1 MSRLA
6 PWRVAAR
13 LARREVRRRPG
24 RTVLVSLLV
33 AVPVRALLLGSAAW
47 RTDQAQRT
55 IDPFGQ
61 ATVRMEV
68 FGEGR
73 ALDVEGLA
81 SRLPTDVASTWWVDV
96 NIPIRPATAAER
108 DTAWTRIIVSPLD
121 DPLADGVVHVIE
133 GRLPVAAD
141 SGTASTGS
149 GAGGEVALS
158 PQLADTFDVEV
169 GDVVS
174 LARPAQDFTV
184 VGLVA
189 NRPNNWEELFVAPG
203 FDVAAVRTD
212 YLRFNALVGERGV
225 DAPGEVLGLLGA
237 SPWWSGSGSY
247 VPDLG
252 PFRNAFVQTYD
263 DATGNDPVEYLLLW
277 LGIAFVLAVVAV
289 VVSAAF
295 AVSGRR
301 QLVGVGQLSAAG
313 TSPSAL
319 RRFLALQGTWSG
331 LVGVG
336 VAVVLAAVGLV
347 VARMPLFGG
356 RVVVRSIDWVV
367 VVLTALV
374 AATVAALL
382 PARAL
387 ARMSPLTA
395 LGGRHPVRQV
405 RARAVACGGVRAGGG
420 WAVVLLC
427 LAVAFSTDGDSPS
440 GAGMQALA
448 LLVMLGLGAVLVG
461 TVLLAPMAVAA
472 LARLTR
478 RLAGAG
484 RLAVRELDRHR
495 ARSGALVAAIIVVG
509 AAAFAVGSGVE
520 QELRNREQWTNDGS
534 WSSIGLTTAHQ
545 GELLPKDPDVLAPGL
560 RAEVEA
566 VVGPVEWV
574 KVANVD
580 LLLPPVE
587 GVQAVVPPIGQ
598 VAIAETLESYGWDEA
613 TVARMMAAPLTIVD
627 RNGVATPQWAV
638 DALAESLDVAPADVL
653 VVEEPAPEGD
663 PYVPDGGWIGPQS
676 TVYVAQ
682 SLVDAGVV
690 DVTWFDVRGTADH
703 RLSQDEIDRLN
714 ALNDVDT
721 DAAYFVDAGEVGQV
735 PASGVYVSV
744 PWIASPWPLWI
755 RWALIGGM
763 LAFVTTVVALGLA
776 LWAAEGR
783 DERST
788 LLTLGAGPSTVA
800 RVTAWKAWLLA
811 TLGGV
816 LAVVLGWAGMRSASA
831 AVDARFVM
839 PWWMAAALV
848 LVVPAVVAAGS
859 AGASLVGQR
868 RQHRLVRPG
877 QLD

>member
-33 AVPVRALLLGSAAW
+33 AVPVLVLLVASAVW

-55 IDPFGQ
+55 QDPFGR
-61 ATVRMEV
+61 AAVRVELV
-68 FGEGR
+68 GEGR
-73 ALDVEGLA
+73 QLDADGLA
-81 SRLPTDVASTWWVDV
+81 SRLPAGVASTSWIEVR
-96 NIPIRPATAAER
+96 IPIRTPSAT
-108 DTAWTRIIVSPLD
+108 TADSTWTRIIVSPLD
-121 DPLADGVVHVIE
+121 DPLADGVVHVID

-141 SGTASTGS
+141 EGTGGS

-169 GDVVS
+169 GDVVT
-174 LARPAQDFTV
+174 LARPAQEFTV

-189 NRPNNWEELFVAPG
+189 NRPGNWEELLVAPG
-203 FDVAAVRTD
+203 FDIAAVRSD
-212 YLRFNALVGERGV
+212 YYRFIGLVGERGV
-225 DAPGEVLGLLGA
+225 DSTGVLLGELGMT
-237 SPWWSGSGSY
+237 SWWSGDGYY
-247 VPDLG
+247 VPELG
-252 PFRNAFVQTYD
+252 PFRNAFIQTYD
-263 DATGNDPVEYLLLW
+263 DATSTDPVEYLLLW
-277 LGIAFVLAVVAV
+277 LSIAFVLAVVAI

-313 TSPSAL
+313 TSPSVL

-347 VARMPLFGG
+347 VTRMPLFGG
-356 RVVVRSIDWVV
+356 RVVVRVTDWLV

-374 AATVAALL
+374 AATLAALL

-405 RARAVACGGVRAGGG
+405 RARAMGIGAVLAGGG

-427 LAVAFSTDGDSPS
+427 LAIAASTDSDGPS
-440 GAGMQALA
+440 EGGMQALA
-448 LLVMLGLGAVLVG
+448 LLVMLGLLAVLVG

-472 LARLTR
+472 LARLTG

-495 ARSGALVAAIIVVG
+495 ARSGALVAAIVVVG

-520 QELRNREQWTNDGS
+520 QELRNREQWSSD
-534 WSSIGLTTAHQ
+534 WSLTSIGLTTANQ
-545 GELLPKDPDVLAPGL
+545 GALVPKDPDVLAPGL

-574 KVANVD
+574 KTINVD
-580 LLLPPVE
+580 LVLPAVG

-613 TVARMMAAPLTIVD
+613 TVARMMAAPVTIVD
-627 RNGVATPQWAV
+627 RNGVPTPQWAV
-638 DALAESLDVAPADVL
+638 DALAESLEVDAADVL
-653 VVEEPAPEGD
+653 VVEEPVLAGAGTWT
-663 PYVPDGGWIGPQS
+663 PDGGWIGPQS

-690 DVTWFDVRGTADH
+690 DVSWISVTGTADH
-703 RLSQDEIDRLN
+703 PLSQDEIDRLN
-714 ALNDVDT
+714 ALNDPGGAAT
-721 DAAYFVDAGEVGQV
+721 ESAYFVDAGDVV
-735 PASGVYVSV
+735 SSGVYVSA
-744 PWIASPWPLWI
+744 PWIASPWPEWV
-755 RWALIGGM
+755 RWGLIGGM
-763 LAFVTTVVALGLA
+763 LAFVTAVVALGLA

-816 LAVVLGWAGMRSASA
+816 LAVVLGWAGMRSAAA
-831 AVDARFVM
+831 AVDGRFVM
-839 PWWMAAALV
+839 PWWMAAAVV

-859 AGASLVGQR
+859 AGASLIGQR
-868 RQHRLVRPG
+868 RQMRLVRPG

>member
-1 MSRLA
+1 VSRLA

-33 AVPVRALLLGSAAW
+33 AVPVLVLLVASALW
-47 RTDQAQRT
+47 RTDEARRNV
-55 IDPFGQ
+55 DPFGQ
-61 ATVRMEV
+61 AAVRVEA

-73 ALDVEGLA
+73 QFDAAALA
-81 SRLPTDVASTWWVDV
+81 ARLPTGVASTHWVDV
-96 NIPIRPATAAER
+96 SIPIRTPSAT
-108 DTAWTRIIVSPLD
+108 TADSTWTRIIVSPLD

-133 GRLPVAAD
+133 GRMPVAAAE
-141 SGTASTGS
+141 GTGGS

-158 PQLADTFDVEV
+158 PQLADTFGVEV
-169 GDVVS
+169 GDVVT
-174 LARPAQDFTV
+174 LARPAQEFTV

-189 NRPNNWEELFVAPG
+189 NPRGTWEELLVAPG
-203 FDVAAVRTD
+203 FDLAAVRSD
-212 YLRFNALVGERGV
+212 YYRFIGLVGERGV
-225 DAPGEVLGLLGA
+225 DSTGVLLGELGMT
-237 SPWWSGSGSY
+237 SWWSGNGYY
-247 VPDLG
+247 VPESG
-252 PFRNAFVQTYD
+252 PFRNAFIQTYD
-263 DATGNDPVEYLLLW
+263 DANSADPVEYLLLW
-277 LGIAFVLAVVAV
+277 LSIAFVLAVVAV

-313 TSPSAL
+313 TSPSLL

-331 LVGVG
+331 LLGVG

-347 VARMPLFGG
+347 LARMPLFGG
-356 RVVVRSIDWVV
+356 RVVVRLTDWLVV
-367 VVLTALV
+367 ALTAMV
-374 AATVAALL
+374 AATLAALL
-382 PARAL
+382 PARSL

-405 RARAVACGGVRAGGG
+405 RARAVGIGAVLAGGG

-427 LAVAFSTDGDSPS
+427 LAIASSTDSGGPS
-440 GAGMQALA
+440 DGGMQALA
-448 LLVMLGLGAVLVG
+448 LLVMLGLLAVLVG

-472 LARLTR
+472 LARLTG

-520 QELRNREQWTNDGS
+520 QELRNREQWTND
-534 WSSIGLTTAHQ
+534 WSLTSIGLAAANE
-545 GELLPKDPDVLAPGL
+545 GALVPKDPDVLAPGK

-574 KVANVD
+574 KTVNVD
-580 LLLPPVE
+580 LVLPAVG

-613 TVARMMAAPLTIVD
+613 TVARMMEAPVTIVD
-627 RNGVATPQWAV
+627 RNGVPTPQWAV
-638 DALAESLDVAPADVL
+638 DALAESLGVAPADVL
-653 VVEEPAPEGD
+653 VVEEERLLEGD
-663 PYVPDGGWIGPQS
+663 EYMPDGGWIGPQS

-682 SLVDAGVV
+682 SLVDADEVAV
-690 DVTWFDVRGTADH
+690 AWIDVRGTTDH
-703 RLSQDEIDRLN
+703 PLSQDEIDRLN
-714 ALNDVDT
+714 ALNDPQGAAT
-721 DAAYFVDAGEVGQV
+721 ESAYFVDAGEVV
-735 PASGVYVSV
+735 SSGVYVSA
-744 PWIASPWPLWI
+744 PWIASPWPEWVRL
-755 RWALIGGM
+755 ALIGGM
-763 LAFVTTVVALGLA
+763 LAFVTVVVALGLA

-839 PWWMAAALV
+839 PWWMALAVV

-859 AGASLVGQR
+859 AGASLIGQH
-868 RQHRLVRPG
+868 RQMRLVRPG

>member
-33 AVPVRALLLGSAAW
+33 AVPVLVLLVASAVL
-47 RTDQAQRT
+47 RTDQVQRT
-55 IDPFGQ
+55 QDPFGQ
-61 ATVRMEV
+61 AAVRVEV
-68 FGEGR
+68 YGGGEGR
-73 ALDVEGLA
+73 QFDAAALA
-81 SRLPTDVASTWWVDV
+81 ARLPTGVASTHWVDV
-96 NIPIRPATAAER
+96 SIPIRTPSAT
-108 DTAWTRIIVSPLD
+108 TADSTWTQIIVSPLD

-133 GRLPVAAD
+133 GRLPVAAAD
-141 SGTASTGS
+141 PGT
-149 GAGGEVALS
+149 GGEVALS

-189 NRPNNWEELFVAPG
+189 NRPGNWEELFVAPG
-203 FDVAAVRTD
+203 FDIAAVRSD
-212 YLRFNALVGERGV
+212 YYRFVALVGERGV
-225 DAPGEVLGLLGA
+225 DSTGVVLGELGA
-237 SPWWSGSGSY
+237 SPLWSDYSY
-247 VPDLG
+247 QVELG
-252 PFRNAFVQTYD
+252 PFRGAFIQTYD
-263 DATGNDPVEYLLLW
+263 DATSTDPVEYLLLW
-277 LGIAFVLAVVAV
+277 LGIAFVLAVVAI

-301 QLVGVGQLSAAG
+301 QLVSVGQLSAAG
-313 TSPSAL
+313 TSPAVL

-336 VAVVLAAVGLV
+336 VAVVLAAVALL
-347 VARMPLFGG
+347 ATRMPLFGG
-356 RVVVRSIDWVV
+356 RVVVRSTDWVLV
-367 VVLTALV
+367 ALTALV

-405 RARAVACGGVRAGGG
+405 RARAVGIGAVLAGGG

-427 LAVAFSTDGDSPS
+427 LAIATASDGPS
-440 GAGMQALA
+440 DGGAQALA
-448 LLVMLGLGAVLVG
+448 LLVMLGLAAVLVG

-495 ARSGALVAAIIVVG
+495 ARSGALVAAIVVVG
-509 AAAFAVGSGVE
+509 AAAFAVGSSVE
-520 QELRNREQWTNDGS
+520 QELRNREQWTND
-534 WSSIGLTTAHQ
+534 WSLTSIGLTSAAQ
-545 GELLPKDPDVLAPGL
+545 GGLGPKDPDVLAPGL

-566 VVGPVEWV
+566 VVGRVDWV
-574 KVANVD
+574 KTVNVD
-580 LLLPPVE
+580 LVLPSVG
-587 GVQAVVPPIGQ
+587 GVQEVVPPIGQ

-613 TVARMMAAPLTIVD
+613 TVARMMAAPVTIVE
-627 RNGVATPQWAV
+627 RNGVPTPPWAV
-638 DALAESLDVAPADVL
+638 EALAESLDVDAADLL
-653 VVEEPAPEGD
+653 VVEEPELPGADGWVPE
-663 PYVPDGGWIGPQS
+663 GGWIGPTS

-682 SLVDAGVV
+682 SLVDEGVV
-690 DVTWFDVRGTADH
+690 DVSWIDVRGTTDH
-703 RLSQDEIDRLN
+703 PLSQDEIDRLN
-714 ALNDVDT
+714 ALNDPQGADES
-721 DAAYFVDAGEVGQV
+721 AYFVDAGEF
-735 PASGVYVSV
+735 ASSGVYVSA
-744 PWIASPWPLWI
+744 PWIASPWTEWV
-755 RWALIGGM
+755 RWGLIGGM
-763 LAFVTTVVALGLA
+763 LAFVTAVVALGLA

-816 LAVVLGWAGMRSASA
+816 LAVVLGWAGMRSATA
-831 AVDARFVM
+831 AVDGRFVM
-839 PWWMAAALV
+839 PWWMAAAVV

-868 RQHRLVRPG
+868 RQRRLVRPG

>member
-33 AVPVRALLLGSAAW
+33 AVPVLVLLVASAVW

-55 IDPFGQ
+55 IDPFGR
-61 ATVRMEV
+61 AAVRVEV

-73 ALDVEGLA
+73 RLDADELA
-81 SRLPTDVASTWWVDV
+81 SRLPAGVASTSWVEAR
-96 NIPIRPATAAER
+96 IPIRTPSAT
-108 DTAWTRIIVSPLD
+108 TADSTWTRIIVSPLD
-121 DPLADGVVHVIE
+121 DPLADGVVHVID

-141 SGTASTGS
+141 EATGGP

-169 GDVVS
+169 GDVVT
-174 LARPAQDFTV
+174 LARPAQEFTV

-189 NRPNNWEELFVAPG
+189 NRPGNWEELLVAPG
-203 FDVAAVRTD
+203 FDLAAVRSD
-212 YLRFNALVGERGV
+212 YYRFIGLVGERGV
-225 DAPGEVLGLLGA
+225 DSTGVLLGELGMT
-237 SPWWSGSGSY
+237 SWWSGDGYY
-247 VPDLG
+247 VPELG
-252 PFRNAFVQTYD
+252 PFRNAFIQTYD
-263 DATGNDPVEYLLLW
+263 DATSTDPVEYLLLW
-277 LGIAFVLAVVAV
+277 LSIAFVLAVVAI

-313 TSPSAL
+313 TSPSVL

-336 VAVVLAAVGLV
+336 AAVVLAAVGLV
-347 VARMPLFGG
+347 VTRMPLFGG
-356 RVVVRSIDWVV
+356 RVVVRVTDWLVV
-367 VVLTALV
+367 ALTALV
-374 AATVAALL
+374 AATLAALL

-387 ARMSPLTA
+387 APMSPLTA

-405 RARAVACGGVRAGGG
+405 RARAVGIGAALAGGG

-427 LAVAFSTDGDSPS
+427 LAIAASTDSDGPS
-440 GAGMQALA
+440 EGGMQALA
-448 LLVMLGLGAVLVG
+448 LLVMLGLLAVLVG

-472 LARLTR
+472 LARLTG

-520 QELRNREQWTNDGS
+520 QELRNREQWTND
-534 WSSIGLTTAHQ
+534 WSLTSIGLAAANQ
-545 GELLPKDPDVLAPGL
+545 GALDPKDPDVLAPGL

-574 KVANVD
+574 KTVNVD
-580 LLLPPVE
+580 LVLPPVE
-587 GVQAVVPPIGQ
+587 GVQAVVPPMGQ

-613 TVARMMAAPLTIVD
+613 TVARMMEAPVTIVD
-627 RNGVATPQWAV
+627 RNGVPTPQWAV
-638 DALAESLDVAPADVL
+638 DALAESLGVAPGDVL
-653 VVEEPAPEGD
+653 VVEERPVDGD
-663 PYVPDGGWIGPQS
+663 QYVPDGGWIGPQS

-682 SLVDAGVV
+682 SLVDADEVAV
-690 DVTWFDVRGTADH
+690 SWIDVRGIADH
-703 RLSQDEIDRLN
+703 PLSQDEIDRLN
-714 ALNDVDT
+714 ALNDPQGAAT
-721 DAAYFVDAGEVGQV
+721 ESAYFVDAGDVV
-735 PASGVYVSV
+735 SSGVYVSA
-744 PWIASPWPLWI
+744 PWIASPWPEWVRL
-755 RWALIGGM
+755 ALVGGM
-763 LAFVTTVVALGLA
+763 LAFVTVVVALGLA

-839 PWWMAAALV
+839 PWWMAVAVV

-859 AGASLVGQR
+859 AGASLIGQR
-868 RQHRLVRPG
+868 RQMRLVRPG

>member
-1 MSRLA
+1 VSRLA

-33 AVPVRALLLGSAAW
+33 AVPVLVLLVASAVL
-47 RTDQAQRT
+47 RTDQVQRT
-55 IDPFGQ
+55 QDPFGQ
-61 ATVRMEV
+61 AAVRVEV
-68 FGEGR
+68 YGGGEGR
-73 ALDVEGLA
+73 QFDAAALA
-81 SRLPTDVASTWWVDV
+81 ARLPTGVASTHWVDV
-96 NIPIRPATAAER
+96 SIPIRTPSAT
-108 DTAWTRIIVSPLD
+108 TADSTWTQIIVSPLD

-133 GRLPVAAD
+133 GRLPVAAAD
-141 SGTASTGS
+141 PGT
-149 GAGGEVALS
+149 GGEVALS

-189 NRPNNWEELFVAPG
+189 NRLDNWEELFVAPG
-203 FDVAAVRTD
+203 FDIAAVRSD
-212 YLRFNALVGERGV
+212 YYRFVALVGERGV
-225 DAPGEVLGLLGA
+225 DSTGVVLGELGA
-237 SPWWSGSGSY
+237 SPLWDGYSY
-247 VPDLG
+247 QIELG
-252 PFRNAFVQTYD
+252 PFRSAFVQTYD
-263 DATGNDPVEYLLLW
+263 DATSTDPVEYLLLW
-277 LGIAFVLAVVAV
+277 LGIAFVLAVVAI

-301 QLVGVGQLSAAG
+301 QLVSVGQLSAAG
-313 TSPSAL
+313 TSPSVL

-336 VAVVLAAVGLV
+336 AAVVLAAVALL
-347 VARMPLFGG
+347 ATRMPLFGG
-356 RVVVRSIDWVV
+356 RVVVRSTDWVLV
-367 VVLTALV
+367 ALTALV

-405 RARAVACGGVRAGGG
+405 RARAVGIGAVLAGGG

-427 LAVAFSTDGDSPS
+427 LAIATASDGPS
-440 GAGMQALA
+440 DGGAQALA
-448 LLVMLGLGAVLVG
+448 LLVMLGLLAVLVG

-495 ARSGALVAAIIVVG
+495 ARSGALVAAIVVVG

-520 QELRNREQWTNDGS
+520 QELRNRVQRPYDLSLT
-534 WSSIGLTTAHQ
+534 SIGLTSANE
-545 GELLPKDPDVLAPGL
+545 GGLGPKDPDELAPGL

-566 VVGPVEWV
+566 VVGPVDWV
-574 KVANVD
+574 KRVNVD
-580 LLLPPVE
+580 LLLPAVG
-587 GVQAVVPPIGQ
+587 GVQEVVPPIGQ

-613 TVARMMAAPLTIVD
+613 TVARMMEAPVTIVD
-627 RNGVATPQWAV
+627 RNGVPTPQWAV
-638 DALAESLDVAPADVL
+638 DALAESLGVAPGDVL
-653 VVEEPAPEGD
+653 VVEERPVDGD
-663 PYVPDGGWIGPQS
+663 QYVPDGGWIGPQS

-682 SLVDAGVV
+682 SLVDEGVV
-690 DVTWFDVRGTADH
+690 DVSWIDVRGTTDH
-703 RLSQDEIDRLN
+703 PLSQDEIDRLN
-714 ALNDVDT
+714 ALNDPGGAAT
-721 DAAYFVDAGEVGQV
+721 ESAYFVDAGEF
-735 PASGVYVSV
+735 ASSGVYVSA
-744 PWIASPWPLWI
+744 PWIASPSWTEWV
-755 RWALIGGM
+755 RWGLIGGM
-763 LAFVTTVVALGLA
+763 LAFVTAVVALGLA

-816 LAVVLGWAGMRSASA
+816 LAVVLGWAGMRSATA
-831 AVDARFVM
+831 AVDGRFVM
-839 PWWMAAALV
+839 PWWMAAAVV

-868 RQHRLVRPG
+868 RQRRLVRPG